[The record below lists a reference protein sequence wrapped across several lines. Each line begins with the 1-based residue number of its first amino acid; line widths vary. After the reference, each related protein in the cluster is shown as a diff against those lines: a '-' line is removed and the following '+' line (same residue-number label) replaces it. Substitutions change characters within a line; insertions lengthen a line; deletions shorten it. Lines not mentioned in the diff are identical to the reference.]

1 MRSSILKLGDGPKKG
16 GHQQPNMRP
25 NPCRFRPAALTL
37 GLSARRI
44 LSVPLTDNPRE
55 QK

>member
-1 MRSSILKLGDGPKKG
+1 MRASILELGDGPKKG
-16 GHQQPNMRP
+16 SYQQPNMRP
-25 NPCRFRPAALTL
+25 KPCRFCPDALTL

-44 LSVPLTDNPRE
+44 LPVPLTDNPRE